1 MATTVPLVP
10 AGPPAAPAPPQQGA
24 RVWLG
29 LIAAA
34 ATGAALAGALL
45 PLLPTLAGSLA
56 GATPHAYWYISRA
69 CAFVAFGLLWLSMLA
84 GLGITGGLARRW
96 PSLPGAFELHRFT
109 ALLGLGFAATHA
121 LVLLGDA
128 YSNYSLGQL
137 LTPFFAGD
145 YRPVWVGFGQ
155 VEHLPARRG
164 GRQLLRQGPAGCPRL
179 AADPHARASP
189 CSCSRWR
196 TAWAAARTAGRPGRR
211 RSTGAARSACSGSRC
226 SVCGSCA
233 GAAPAP
239 RAPRRAWSRRA
250 AWARPPDPRRWRR
263 AAAAA
268 NRGGIP

>member
-1 MATTVPLVP
+1 MATTVPPVP
-10 AGPPAAPAPPQQGA
+10 AGPPAAPAPPQQGE

-109 ALLGLGFAATHA
+109 ALLGLGFAAAHA

-137 LTPFFAGD
+137 LTPFFAGA

-155 VEHLPARRG
+155 VSIYLLAAVAGSFYVKDRLGVRAWRLIHMLSFALFVLTLAHGLGSGTDSGAAWAQALYWGSAVSVLGLSLQRMRVVRG
-164 GRQLLRQGPAGCPRL
+164 GRSRAAG
-179 AADPHARASP
+179 
-189 CSCSRWR
+189 
-196 TAWAAARTAGRPGRR
+196 ARTGLVAAGGMGQAPRPTQMAPGR
-211 RSTGAARSACSGSRC
+211 SGR
-226 SVCGSCA
+226 
-233 GAAPAP
+233 
-239 RAPRRAWSRRA
+239 
-250 AWARPPDPRRWRR
+250 
-263 AAAAA
+263 
-268 NRGGIP
+268 